1 MKEISAGEAAYME
14 RTVSVRGTFDQSTW
28 EEKSGLL
35 GFLAKVYAEV
45 ARFDKT
51 FAFGIS
57 QLHELPERIDG
68 RTDLQMSIGFVV
80 IRRTSALIGRD
91 YCLYA
96 VLRGRELAGYIGI
109 YADGNIDTV
118 RNLKPMTDFRN
129 GSVILHDWL
138 RDLVKAS
145 CEKI

>member
-1 MKEISAGEAAYME
+1 ME
-14 RTVSVRGTFDQSTW
+14 GTVSVRGAFDQSTW
-28 EEKSGLL
+28 EERSGLL
-35 GFLAKVYAEV
+35 CFLAKVYAEV

-51 FAFGIS
+51 FCFGIS

-68 RTDLQMSIGFVV
+68 KTDLQMSIGFVV
-80 IRRTSALIGRD
+80 IRRNRALIGRD

-118 RNLKPMTDFRN
+118 RNLKPMADFRN
-129 GSVILHDWL
+129 GSAILHDWL